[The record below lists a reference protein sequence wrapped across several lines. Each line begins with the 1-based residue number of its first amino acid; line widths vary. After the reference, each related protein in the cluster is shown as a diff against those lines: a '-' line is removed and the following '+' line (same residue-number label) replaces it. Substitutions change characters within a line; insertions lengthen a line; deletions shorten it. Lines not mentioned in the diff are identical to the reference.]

1 MEWARL
7 DDRDAVRR
15 QRQATRSAAKTT
27 AVAGRDKNN
36 PSWRLLAVENT
47 WIITVLFSP
56 VIGSLIDTVA
66 LIDLSKSSL
75 IIASS
80 RSISSETTSS
90 YFTEFFF
97 TTSLLFWVLAM
108 SFFSDTFAIADSLF
122 KSRKACFL

>member
-1 MEWARL
+1 MEWVRL
-7 DDRDAVRR
+7 DDRDDAVRR
-15 QRQATRSAAKTT
+15 QRQATRRAAETT

-90 YFTEFFF
+90 YFSEFFF
-97 TTSLLFWVLAM
+97 TTSLLFWVLEI
-108 SFFSDTFAIADSLF
+108 SFFSDTFAF
-122 KSRKACFL
+122 RF